1 MKRAIVWFRQD
12 LRLSDNSA
20 LYTACNECDEIIPV
34 FIDDSI
40 DPDITQSTSA
50 LGSASR
56 VWLHHSLKSL
66 QADLKAQKSDLVFRQ
81 GKTFDELQKLI
92 KETQAT
98 HVYWNR
104 CYEPEI
110 RTRDE
115 KIKSTLAKSLTVKSF
130 KGNLL
135 LEPWE
140 GLKGDGTPYRV
151 FTPYWKALI
160 KDFVITKPLSIPDDF
175 KYPKLKDF
183 PSPLIIDD
191 LGLLPKAPVPDWD
204 KGMMSYWQ
212 VGEKAAHQRFLAFLE
227 DGVVNYKERR
237 DFPAIGGT
245 SLLSPQLHF
254 GEITPLQLFY
264 IARDYETQNVQPKG
278 YEHPDSLVENGIGH
292 ILRQAV
298 WREFAHSL
306 LFHYPQ
312 TVTKPLYEKYAAF
325 KWREDKDGLKRWQR
339 GMTGFPIIDAGM
351 RQLYTTGYMHNRV
364 RMITSSFLCKNLL
377 IHWHEGEAWFRDTLV
392 DADLANNTLGWQWV
406 AGCGADAAPYYRIFN
421 PLLQSEKFDKQG
433 EYIRRWIPELSDL
446 SNKEI
451 HSPSPEQADKCGY
464 PHRMVDLKATRERA
478 LDRFAELKK
487 TF

>member
-1 MKRAIVWFRQD
+1 MTKAIVWFRQD

-20 LYTACNECDEIIPV
+20 LFNACRDCDEVIPV
-34 FIDDSI
+34 FIDDSVDENI
-40 DPDITQSTSA
+40 SQSVSA

-56 VWLHHSLKSL
+56 AWLHNSLISLSVSLKKEDSTL
-66 QADLKAQKSDLVFRQ
+66 ILKQ
-81 GKTFDELQKLI
+81 GKALDVLEDLLRQTN
-92 KETQAT
+92 AT

-110 RTRDE
+110 RKRDE
-115 KIKSTLAKSLTVKSF
+115 KIKATLQSSATVKSF

-140 GLKGDGTPYRV
+140 GLKQDGTPYRV
-151 FTPYWKALI
+151 FTPYWKALT
-160 KDFVITKPLSIPDDF
+160 KEYVLTKPLPVPAEIKKPQSWPSTLSLDE
-175 KYPKLKDF
+175 LK
-183 PSPLIIDD
+183 
-191 LGLLPKAPVPDWD
+191 LLPQAPIPRWD
-204 KGMMSYWQ
+204 KEMMDFWD
-212 VGEKAAHQRFLAFLE
+212 VGENAAHKKFQDFLE

-254 GEITPLQLFY
+254 GEISPLQLFNT
-264 IARDYETQNVQPKG
+264 ARDFETQNAQPSG
-278 YEHPDSLVENGIGH
+278 YEHSSPLVENGIGH
-292 ILRQAV
+292 ILRQVV

-306 LFHYPQ
+306 LYHFPH
-312 TVTKPLYEKYAAF
+312 TVTDPLYEKYAAF
-325 KWREDKDGLKRWQR
+325 KWESNVDHLKRWQQ
-339 GMTGFPIIDAGM
+339 GMTGYPIIDAGM
-351 RQLYTTGYMHNRV
+351 RQLYATGYMHNRV

-433 EYIRRWIPELSDL
+433 EYIRRWVPELGEL
-446 SNKEI
+446 SNKDI
-451 HSPSPEQADKCGY
+451 HLPSADQAQKCGY
-464 PHRMVDLKATRERA
+464 PETIVDLKATRERA
-478 LDRFAELKK
+478 LDRYKQLKQ